1 MLITVIIPC
10 YNEKKTIS
18 KIVDK
23 IISLK
28 NINLQVIV
36 VDDFSNDG
44 TREILKENISKK
56 VDKIIYHEKNR
67 GKGAAIKSSIDS
79 IKGNIIIIQ
88 DADLEYDPLDYYNL
102 IKPFNDQNTKVVYG
116 SRVLGRKDLKKSSLI
131 QKYRIFGN
139 YLLTKFSNFIN
150 NQKLTDAHTCYKVF
164 DKDVFLNRFP
174 LILKTL
180 FGSWGIIRSNPR
192 SPINSNFTLS
202 IFFVRDMELIL
213 TPDTT
218 LDLFLMLINSLSNF
232 TNVVLLLPPGKK

>member
-102 IKPFNDQNTKVVYG
+102 IMPFKDQNIKVVYG

-164 DKDVFLNRFP
+164 DKGVFFKLDIKEDDFAFCP
-174 LILKTL
+174 E
-180 FGSWGIIRSNPR
+180 
-192 SPINSNFTLS
+192 
-202 IFFVRDMELIL
+202 V
-213 TPDTT
+213 TT
-218 LDLFLMLINSLSNF
+218 KLSNIKQSIIE
-232 TNVVLLLPPGKK
+232 VPISYDGREIKDGKKIRFSDAIKAVKVIIKYKFFNNII